1 MHPTTA
7 PAPLPFWIAG
17 RPVTSDIVAEVV
29 NPYDGSVAGR
39 HAVPSA
45 EQVEQAVAAAWAA
58 RRETAAQPAAVRAEA
73 LMHVS
78 TSVTERA
85 EEIARL
91 ITSENGKPLMWAQ
104 GGDPPRRLDLP
115 VGR

>member
-1 MHPTTA
+1 MQPVPA

-17 RPVTSDIVAEVV
+17 RPATSDLVAEVV
-29 NPYDGSVAGR
+29 NPYDGSVVGR
-39 HAVPSA
+39 HAVPTA

-78 TSVTERA
+78 TQRHGARRGDRPPHHRRERQA
-85 EEIARL
+85 ADVGPGRD
-91 ITSENGKPLMWAQ
+91 A
-104 GGDPPRRLDLP
+104 PRGLDLP